1 MSDAKLLFVGIKDNT
16 MDLAIAAGQNDS
28 LIEQLSFSLPAVA
41 TYARERRLVQVM
53 PQGAN
58 TFAPN
63 GNQVLTFNVT
73 SQDGWLDPSSLRLHF
88 RIRNTVAAGAD
99 AAANNLLNLRAAS
112 GCHCFFSQ
120 LRILI
125 GGTEVERIEPYNMLH
140 ELFRVALNTPQ
151 SQVEQGVED
160 GRHTFDNDAYPPV
173 IPIMI
178 AQGAYLS
185 VTLTPLAGLLQCGKY
200 LPLRLMNSMILEF
213 TLARTD
219 DALAPAV
226 QPLAVPAPQIANLS
240 RNFELQQCELQFSTV
255 RLDSALEAGF
265 SSMMLSGRALQLNLR
280 TIMSQQAIIPAAA
293 VEFQATVVRAL
304 SRIAAVFVTFQ
315 GRDAQTNSIL
325 RFHNPSAV
333 VNHERLL
340 EWSVQIGSKTWPEMS
355 TCKSQAS
362 TMSLLKQAL
371 GIYDQNIACTCIN
384 PLNYNGT
391 RYVIGVPTSTIP
403 GQVFSGIST
412 RSGDLLSVLIKS
424 MGIAANEQAQKLHIS
439 MVAEVI
445 LELKESGTVLLE

>member
-1 MSDAKLLFVGIKDNT
+1 

-41 TYARERRLVQVM
+41 SYAKERRLVQVF

-63 GNQVLTFNVT
+63 GAQTLTFNVT
-73 SQDGWLDPSSLRLHF
+73 SQEGWLDPSSLRLHF
-88 RIRNTVAAGAD
+88 KIRNTAAAGG
-99 AAANNLLNLRAAS
+99 NNGLMPKS

-125 GGTEVERIEPYNMLH
+125 GGTEVERIEPYSLLH
-140 ELFRVALNTPQ
+140 ELFRVALNTPA

-160 GRHTFDNDAYPPV
+160 GRAYNAGQYPPV
-173 IPIMI
+173 QVEPIP
-178 AQGAYLS
+178 AQAFRS

-213 TLARTD
+213 TLAQTD
-219 DALAPAV
+219 DALVTPRAAPNTSTA
-226 QPLAVPAPQIANLS
+226 
-240 RNFELQQCELQFSTV
+240 FELAQCELQFSTV

-280 TIMSQQAIIPAAA
+280 TLMSQQAIIPVGAR
-293 VEFQATVVRAL
+293 EFQATVTRAL

-315 GRDAQTNSIL
+315 GRVAPNTSPL
-325 RFHNPSAV
+325 RFHNPSAIEGGAQG
-333 VNHERLL
+333 ERTL
-340 EWSVQIGSKTWPEMS
+340 EWSMQIGSKQWPEMT
-355 TCKSQAS
+355 TCKSIAA

-371 GIYDQNIACTCIN
+371 GIYDQNIASTSITRN
-384 PLNYNGT
+384 NFLNT
-391 RYVIGVPTSTIP
+391 RFCIGVPTSTIP

-412 RSGDLLSVLIKS
+412 RSGDLLSVLVKNLTAV
-424 MGIAANEQAQKLHIS
+424 GDDEAQKLHCTMI
-439 MVAEVI
+439 AEVI